1 MWRGCDRLFCKREEI
16 ATCQAVQS
24 ANLSGTGSFQKNDST
39 TKKFPQHKW
48 EGKKKKTTQEIRK
61 EIQSGKYCCL
71 GFWLLVC

>member
-24 ANLSGTGSFQKNDST
+24 ANLSGTGSFQKNDSI

-48 EGKKKKTTQEIRK
+48 EGKKNKKQHKKLERKFNQENI
-61 EIQSGKYCCL
+61 
-71 GFWLLVC
+71 VV